1 MQLLYNILIRITGI
15 GLKISALFSSK
26 MKLFING
33 RKFVWKHLNKT
44 FTTQDKI
51 IWVHAAS
58 LGEYEQAVP
67 VIEALKRDFPIS
79 KILISFFSPS
89 GYEIKKN
96 NSLADCTIYLP
107 LDTPKNAKRFV
118 ASLNIQLA
126 IFVKYEVWPNYLKE
140 LQGRGIP
147 KMIISGVF
155 RENQIYFKP
164 YGKFL
169 QQALFSFDYIFTQ
182 EESSKN
188 LLLAN
193 GYKNAILGGD
203 TRYDRVYKQRTYNN
217 KVPFID
223 EFIDG
228 KTCIVC
234 GSTWPEDEKAII
246 DYINQTKHDIKLI
259 IAPHVVKENHVNE
272 VYKQLQVPTQ
282 KYSQLST
289 TSNVK
294 NTQVLLIDS
303 IGLLSKLYSYAAFA
317 YVGGAMGNT
326 GLHNILEPA
335 TFGIPIII
343 GENHKKFPEATAM
356 KQAGALIEVANDYE
370 LKLAFDNFLTTPQT
384 CLNMGDKAI
393 QFVRSQLNATQKIIH
408 LIDEKKLISV

>member
-1 MQLLYNILIRITGI
+1 
-15 GLKISALFSSK
+15 

-67 VIEALKRDFPIS
+67 VIEALKRDFPTS

-282 KYSQLST
+282 KYSQLSS

>member
-67 VIEALKRDFPIS
+67 VIEALKRDFPTS

-234 GSTWPEDEKAII
+234 GSTWSEDEKAII

-282 KYSQLST
+282 KYSQLSS

>member
-67 VIEALKRDFPIS
+67 VIEALKRDFPTS

-289 TSNVK
+289 TSNIK

>member
-1 MQLLYNILIRITGI
+1 
-15 GLKISALFSSK
+15 

-44 FTTQDKI
+44 FTIQDKI
-51 IWVHAAS
+51 IWIHAAS

-67 VIEALKRDFPIS
+67 VIEALKRDFPTY

-96 NSLADCTIYLP
+96 NLLADCTIYLP
-107 LDTPKNAKRFV
+107 LDTKKNAKRFV

-140 LQGRGIP
+140 LHSRGIP

-203 TRYDRVYKQRTYNN
+203 TRYDRVYKQRTHNN
-217 KVPFID
+217 NVPFID

-228 KTCIVC
+228 KICIVC

-246 DYINQTKHDIKLI
+246 DYINQTKHDVKLI
-259 IAPHVVKENHVNE
+259 IAPHVVKENHINMI
-272 VYKQLQVPTQ
+272 YKQLQVPTQ
-282 KYSQLST
+282 KYSQLT
-289 TSNVK
+289 TSSNVK

-343 GENHKKFPEATAM
+343 GVNHKKFPEAIAM
-356 KQAGALIEVANDYE
+356 KQAGGLIEVANDYE
-370 LKLAFDNFLTTPQT
+370 LKLAFNNFLTTPQT
-384 CLNMGDKAI
+384 CFNMGNNAI
-393 QFVRSQLNATQKIIH
+393 QFVMSQLNATQKIIH

>member
-67 VIEALKRDFPIS
+67 VIEALKRDFPTS

-282 KYSQLST
+282 KYSQLSS